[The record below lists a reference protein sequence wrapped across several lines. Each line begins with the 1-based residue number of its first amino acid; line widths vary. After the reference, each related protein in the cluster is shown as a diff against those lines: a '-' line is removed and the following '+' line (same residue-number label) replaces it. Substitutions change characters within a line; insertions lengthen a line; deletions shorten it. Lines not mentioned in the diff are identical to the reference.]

1 MILKGHVITNC
12 WLPEDSQQR
21 TIIPDEVHLAGKFQP
36 DALEKKKRFHTHS
49 MAPMMIHPV
58 FWAPYFWRNPCWLVV
73 LTILKNISQ
82 WEGLSHVL
90 WKIKNV

>member
-36 DALEKKKRFHTHS
+36 DAWEKKRFHTHS

-58 FWAPYFWRNPCWLVV
+58 FWGTLFLEKPMLVGGFNH
-73 LTILKNISQ
+73 LEKY
-82 WEGLSHVL
+82 
-90 WKIKNV
+90 

>member
-36 DALEKKKRFHTHS
+36 DALEKKKNGSIRTQ
-49 MAPMMIHPV
+49 
-58 FWAPYFWRNPCWLVV
+58 WR
-73 LTILKNISQ
+73 Q
-82 WEGLSHVL
+82 
-90 WKIKNV
+90 

>member
-36 DALEKKKRFHTHS
+36 DALEKKTVPYALNGANDDTPSFLGTLFLEK
-49 MAPMMIHPV
+49 PM
-58 FWAPYFWRNPCWLVV
+58 LVGGFNH
-73 LTILKNISQ
+73 LEKY
-82 WEGLSHVL
+82 
-90 WKIKNV
+90 